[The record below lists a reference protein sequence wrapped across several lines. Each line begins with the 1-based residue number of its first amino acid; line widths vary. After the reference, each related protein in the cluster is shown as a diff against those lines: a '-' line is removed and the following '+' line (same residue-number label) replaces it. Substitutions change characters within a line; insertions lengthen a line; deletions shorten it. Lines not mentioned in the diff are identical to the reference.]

1 MNTIL
6 LIDDNEALVKTYG
19 MFLRKKG
26 YHLIEA
32 DSGLAGLAMARKHLP
47 DLIIS
52 DINMPGGDG
61 STLLRDIRR
70 DPELKSKQVVLMT
83 GRPDL
88 VTPRKGMEEGADDFL
103 IKPVGTEALLNCV
116 EARFRRA
123 AISWRVEDQMLTQL
137 RTSMPPQ
144 LPHEFFTPMAGIIG
158 LTDFLRSD
166 FPRLSTE
173 EVSDIHNDLHRCA
186 LRLNRTLRNYVQI
199 LDLQSASPESMPPP
213 LSPDEVEKSIQT
225 GINETLQQ
233 NERRKDVGFRVSACS
248 ISVKAEALSR
258 IVEEL
263 VDNACK
269 FSRQG
274 TPVIVELDSD
284 GRLIVTDEGRGLTVE
299 EINHIGAFQ
308 QFDRK
313 KHEQQGLGLGLVLV
327 QKLAALSGAKFLIT
341 SQPGEGTKVEIA
353 FPSVIQPNLE
363 GTDADHESLI
373 AH

>member
-308 QFDRK
+308 QFARK